1 MRKYAR
7 KMAIM
12 LTAAIITVVVTA
24 GAAGAAT
31 WADWSA
37 NYLKG
42 APQDSANPIAYVS
55 LPYWS
60 NGYNI
65 HVSSLSGSSDRRVVV
80 TTTNAG
86 GLTVGEQMITAAPST
101 TSVWTNNA
109 ISGDVQFKIVA
120 KGSVSCNAA
129 GSISIR

>member
-1 MRKYAR
+1 MKSYAR
-7 KMAIM
+7 KMVIM
-12 LTAAIITVVVTA
+12 LTAAITTVVVTA

-31 WADWSA
+31 RADWSA

-55 LPYWS
+55 LPYWA

-86 GLTVGEQMITAAPST
+86 GLTVGERMITVAPST

>member
-1 MRKYAR
+1 MKSYAR
-7 KMAIM
+7 KMVIM
-12 LTAAIITVVVTA
+12 LTAAITTVVVTA

-31 WADWSA
+31 RADWSA

-55 LPYWS
+55 LPYWA

-86 GLTVGEQMITAAPST
+86 GLTVGERMITVAPST
-101 TSVWTNNA
+101 TPVWTNSA